1 MMAHQKIAL
10 MALLLLDSPVYV
22 GSIPHKNYG
31 AFIPVNGG
39 SITVSFLFN
48 SGGCSIPVQ

>member
-1 MMAHQKIAL
+1 MMAHQQIAL
-10 MALLLLDSPVYV
+10 MALLLLESPV

-31 AFIPVNGG
+31 GFIPVNGG

-48 SGGCSIPVQ
+48 SGGGSIPVQ